1 MTSESVRDRW
11 LSIGMSVL
19 LHGSLVALLA
29 IGWWHFRH
37 PAPAPTPPIDAT
49 VVDARTLKGVGAA
62 STPTPKLKPAPQ
74 TQPQQTVP
82 PPAQPAVGPPPPTPD
97 ELAMRQQAAQ
107 QEAQHEAE
115 AQKHL
120 LARQQAEQEKQA
132 REEQERQAQQE
143 AAAAQ
148 AAEAKKAAEAKA
160 AAQAKKLAQATKLA
174 DAKKKAAAKLAEQKK
189 LAEERKLVEA
199 KKLAAKREAEA
210 ARQAEAERRARVADL
225 QQSLREEE
233 QASAASGALASWQ
246 SELESRIQQH
256 WIRPPT
262 AQQGIDC
269 ILNVSLVSGGDV
281 TGVSLGQCNGDDA
294 VRESIKNAVY
304 AASPLPP
311 PPNNIAYPHQLEI
324 EFKPTN

>member
-1 MTSESVRDRW
+1 MSSESVRDRW

-29 IGWWHFRH
+29 VGWWHFRH

-49 VVDARTLKGVGAA
+49 VVDARTLKGTGVA
-62 STPTPKLKPAPQ
+62 STPTPKSKPAPQ
-74 TQPQQTVP
+74 AEP
-82 PPAQPAVGPPPPTPD
+82 PPPTPQMEGPPPPTPD
-97 ELAMRQQAAQ
+97 EVAMREQAAK
-107 QEAQHEAE
+107 QEAEHEAK
-115 AQKHL
+115 AQKAL
-120 LARQQAEQEKQA
+120 LARQQAKEAQQKAQA
-132 REEQERQAQQE
+132 EASAAEQAQEAQKAQE
-143 AAAAQ
+143 AK
-148 AAEAKKAAEAKA
+148 E
-160 AAQAKKLAQATKLA
+160 AAQAKKLADEKEEAQAQKVA
-174 DAKKKAAAKLAEQKK
+174 AAKKKVAAKLAAQKK
-189 LAEERKLVEA
+189 LAEERKLAEA
-199 KKLAAKREAEA
+199 KKLAEQRAAEA
-210 ARQAEAERRARVADL
+210 ARQAEDERQARVADL
-225 QQSLREEE
+225 QRSLQEDER
-233 QASAASGALASWQ
+233 ASAASGAMASWT

-269 ILNVSLVSGGDV
+269 VLNVSLVSGGDV
-281 TGVSLGQCNGDDA
+281 TAVSLGQCNGDDA